1 MREPEMKEAQQHDF
15 KLKAKKFP
23 DLRSEISLFLKA
35 FSQESKLKVFKP
47 RNLPLFYHTITPC
60 FDPERRLD

>member
-1 MREPEMKEAQQHDF
+1 MKEAQQQDF

-35 FSQESKLKVFKP
+35 FSQESKLKVFNP
-47 RNLPLFYHTITPC
+47 RNLPLFYHS
-60 FDPERRLD
+60 FAFK